1 MRHHLRPLAPLLAML
16 FFVLAFIA
24 AAPAS
29 AAGTAAAPPSTP
41 AADKPADPALPDKAE
56 IERAIRLLENAESRE
71 RLIKQL
77 KTLTTAVE
85 AVGEE
90 QRETVGAKV
99 VAGIRERLAATED
112 AWNDLAKVAASPAV
126 LAWAERQMTDPQ
138 SKQRWTYFFV
148 ALAQVLIAGYAAR
161 AVAWRLLNHPR
172 AWLENR
178 APPSALG
185 KLPYLAGR
193 TLLNALPAAALA
205 VAGYGVLAFTDPAE
219 RVRLAALPII
229 NASVAIQLLLLLGAF
244 FLSPTS
250 PGLRLLRVDDG
261 AAARA
266 MRQLKYMG
274 AVGFY
279 GWFLAGSAFV
289 LGLPRPTYEMTLKL
303 VGAVVALMLLR
314 RIFSWRRVVADLIR
328 GDETAQAGRLGA
340 VRRRI
345 ADVWHLI
352 AAIYVAVVCG
362 VWLLEIKGGFTFLAQ
377 ATVVSAA
384 ALSFGHAL
392 ATALRR
398 GFSKPVRLSATLNQ
412 RLPSLERRL
421 DGYRPW
427 VTQIGVAALWIAAG
441 FVAFDAWGL
450 NTLDWLS
457 SKTGQRVLG
466 GALTIAF
473 ALALAVVAWEAVS
486 LSIERALLPEGRDG
500 ARIERSARVRTLL
513 PLLRNAFL
521 VLLVV
526 FVGLFSLAEMGVN
539 IAPLLAGAGVIGLA
553 VGFGSQT
560 LVKDVITGLFIL
572 IEDTI
577 AVGDVVDIG
586 GGHAGSVEAISI
598 RTIRLRDTAGA
609 VHTIPFSSV
618 TIVRNMTKDFSFA
631 VFDVQVAYD
640 EDTDHVTGV
649 LMEIANGMQEDE
661 LWRRDILAPLDVMGL
676 ERLADS
682 AVVIRARFKTRPI
695 RQWAVGREFNRR
707 MKKRFDELGINIPY
721 PHMQVVMSRPS
732 AKPALPAP
740 AETAGSTPAVSDST
754 A

>member
-1 MRHHLRPLAPLLAML
+1 
-16 FFVLAFIA
+16 
-24 AAPAS
+24 
-29 AAGTAAAPPSTP
+29 
-41 AADKPADPALPDKAE
+41 
-56 IERAIRLLENAESRE
+56 
-71 RLIKQL
+71 
-77 KTLTTAVE
+77 
-85 AVGEE
+85 
-90 QRETVGAKV
+90 
-99 VAGIRERLAATED
+99 
-112 AWNDLAKVAASPAV
+112 
-126 LAWAERQMTDPQ
+126 
-138 SKQRWTYFFV
+138 
-148 ALAQVLIAGYAAR
+148 
-161 AVAWRLLNHPR
+161 
-172 AWLENR
+172 
-178 APPSALG
+178 
-185 KLPYLAGR
+185 
-193 TLLNALPAAALA
+193 
-205 VAGYGVLAFTDPAE
+205 
-219 RVRLAALPII
+219 
-229 NASVAIQLLLLLGAF
+229 
-244 FLSPTS
+244 
-250 PGLRLLRVDDG
+250 
-261 AAARA
+261 
-266 MRQLKYMG
+266 
-274 AVGFY
+274 
-279 GWFLAGSAFV
+279 
-289 LGLPRPTYEMTLKL
+289 
-303 VGAVVALMLLR
+303 MLLR
-314 RIFSWRRVVADLIR
+314 WIFSWRRVVAGLIR

-340 VRRRI
+340 VRRRV

-398 GFSKPVRLSATLNQ
+398 GLSKPVRLSATLNQ

-500 ARIERSARVRTLL
+500 VRIERSARVRTLL

-631 VFDVQVAYD
+631 VFDVQVGYD
-640 EDTDHVTGV
+640 EDTDRITEI
-649 LMEIANGMQEDE
+649 LQEIAVGMREDE
-661 LWRRDILAPLDVMGL
+661 PWRRDILEPLEVFGV

-707 MKKRFDELGINIPY
+707 MKKRFDEMGVNIPY
-721 PHMQVVMSRPS
+721 PHMQVVMSRPT

-740 AETAGSTPAVSDST
+740 AETAASTAAVSDST